1 MIFGVGPSGV
11 YLTNPLQNVPEQIL
25 SEQLSSPSELLVR
38 RNDVIVRAS
47 QCDGGYVDAECDLS
61 LLSRHADERWDQLNV
76 LGQVVNVLREEQAMR
91 RGPPAPAPGKA
102 TQTSHV
108 KIPAIYQSGI
118 SLFVPVCFHLHIFCK
133 FGVCLFRAFTTICT
147 VIVQSQYANLDR
159 FVVKLTKNG
168 LG

>member
-1 MIFGVGPSGV
+1 MYIRNSFILFQMIFGVGPSGV

-38 RNDVIVRAS
+38 RNDVIIRAS
-47 QCDGGYVDAECDLS
+47 QSAAVGFVDADCDLS

-76 LGQVVNVLREEQAMR
+76 LGQVVNVLREEQALR

-118 SLFVPVCFHLHIFCK
+118 SLFVSVGFYI
-133 FGVCLFRAFTTICT
+133 T
-147 VIVQSQYANLDR
+147 
-159 FVVKLTKNG
+159 
-168 LG
+168 